1 MRIQKLRV
9 FCSLLLLS
17 ACAQP
22 APNAFKPLAAS
33 QPYVIGL
40 SPEPYQAL
48 ERMEGIEIRFARPID
63 PASLSPEAVYVARGE
78 IPKEEISEDS
88 LSKVAAELEA
98 SEDLQTLTWRP
109 QEELQTGDYTLV
121 ISPELQG
128 GDHQPFNQH
137 PGEDPE
143 PFLAVFYLGSAQ
155 HLADPSTASSS
166 GPSGPSENLHP
177 PAFLTL
183 HEVLY
188 DASGSD
194 TDGNEFI
201 ELYGTPGADL
211 DHYQILFIN
220 GSDGEILDTINIKSH
235 SKIRDDG
242 LFLIADARTNAST
255 ASNITGADLLD
266 NFDPQNGPDAI
277 QLLDPQGRLVD
288 ALCYGNGS
296 LPLARNG
303 LETCEGAAAPDVAGG
318 HSLSRLQ
325 GGDTN
330 DNAADF
336 FDLSQPTPGEI

>member
-1 MRIQKLRV
+1 MKRQNLQG
-9 FCSLLLLS
+9 FCLLLLLC

-22 APNAFKPLAAS
+22 APTAFKPLASS

-48 ERMEGIEIRFARPID
+48 ERIEDIEIRLAHPID
-63 PASLSPEAVYVARGE
+63 PASLTPEAVYVSRGE
-78 IPKEEISEDS
+78 IPKEEVSEDS
-88 LSKVAAELEA
+88 VSKVAGDVKA

-109 QEELQTGDYTLV
+109 QEALPAGDYTLV
-121 ISPELQG
+121 VSPQLQG
-128 GDHQPFNQH
+128 GNHQPFNQH
-137 PGEDPE
+137 PGGDPE
-143 PFLAVFYLGSAQ
+143 PFVAVFYLGS
-155 HLADPSTASSS
+155 SSHGL
-166 GPSGPSENLHP
+166 GPSDSPSSFPAAPSENLHP
-177 PAFLTL
+177 PASLVI

-188 DASGSD
+188 DAAGSD

-211 DHYQILFIN
+211 DHYQILLIN
-220 GSDGEILDTINIKSH
+220 GSDGEVLDTINLKAH
-235 SKIRDDG
+235 SKIRENG
-242 LFLIADARTNAST
+242 LFLIADARTNASN
-255 ASNITGADLLD
+255 ASNIAGADLID

-277 QLLDPQGRLVD
+277 QVLDPQGRLVD

-318 HSLSRLQ
+318 HSLSRQQ
-325 GGDTN
+325 GGDSN

-336 FDLSQPTPGEI
+336 IDLSQPTPGEI